1 MHTWAENNVSISCG
15 INIYLYNRADRLEDL
30 VGKEIIHLS
39 HGSNTLKIPN
49 MFVLVTKMY
58 PFFYWV
64 CKVARF
70 FKQLNNFPGIRHD
83 TSHVH
88 RKGGKIIGFF
98 PFFWPTLFFPDMCT
112 CIIIL
117 YPKKVQPFIKKG
129 YIAYFGVVRFAMQIL
144 VAIIYLLFVQLVL
157 SSH

>member
-1 MHTWAENNVSISCG
+1 MHTWAENNVSISYG

-58 PFFYWV
+58 PFYYWL

-83 TSHVH
+83 TCPQN
-88 RKGGKIIGFF
+88 R
-98 PFFWPTLFFPDMCT
+98 W
-112 CIIIL
+112 
-117 YPKKVQPFIKKG
+117 
-129 YIAYFGVVRFAMQIL
+129 
-144 VAIIYLLFVQLVL
+144 
-157 SSH
+157 